1 METIKRFLLS
11 FLMVFFFCPL
21 ILAQYGYSF
30 DSAIPVEFP
39 PGQSSFTD
47 MCDTNYFG
55 FYPYAYYSERHG
67 RLIYTDGSAVFYRLQ
82 TTREESVT
90 IHNWGSPSLG
100 FTTLFLVEPIDPDA
114 VPGGEYNCDSVY
126 NVALSDVG
134 ACYDLEALQ
143 APTSMTTENQGYI
156 HIDRLPAGVYY
167 IIAAGYKGSN
177 GSVNNGFLQTT
188 VTLHLSVPEE
198 PEVPDEHVMV
208 TPSSDHNYIETIVP
222 RIAGFVPSSVLS
234 LKSATHHIAY
244 YDGLG
249 RPVQT
254 IDYKASPDR
263 KDIISLQEYDEQGRA
278 GRQWLPTERCRGV
291 EGRFSDSERLSRDIQ
306 NYYEDV
312 GAFSYPVYEDCPLNR
327 MNESYGPGE
336 EWHVAGKS
344 HRQRYRTNTPADRC
358 LYFELEG
365 PSACPKPRLPI
376 PYPAYE
382 LDVQETED
390 EDGHLLFT
398 FIDKEGHVVLQRQ
411 VADSDTLDTYRLY
424 DDFGNL
430 CFVLPPSA
438 VDGLVDG
445 TDACSDILD
454 RYAYQYR
461 YDSKHRCFCKKLP
474 GCDWVE
480 TIYDNADQPVFTQDG
495 EQRKRNEWSFCFTD
509 MFGRVTLSGIYH
521 GTPNRIA
528 CGSSRIYSVFGA
540 PSQRDF
546 YGHGLFY
553 FRDSFDLDSIDVL
566 QRNYYDTYDSLP
578 DAFPELVYDGDP
590 QYGKCY
596 INSTASTGL
605 LTATVVRV
613 PDGDKGHEQYTR
625 FYYDR
630 DRNLIQSRQLRLA
643 GQLIVH
649 KTSFD
654 FSGQPL
660 SSCEEY
666 DGHVG
671 LSKRFYYDH
680 VGRLVRELHVIDSDT
695 TRFLYD
701 YDGVGRNIRLT
712 RVHGSDSLRMDYQY
726 NLRGWLTSVAS
737 PFFSQA
743 LFYTDGPGAP
753 CYNGNISGMM
763 WKADN
768 DSVIK
773 GYRFYY
779 DGLLRLQDAAY
790 GEGASLSDSPNRFNE
805 QVTEYDKQGN
815 ILGLRRYGKTRNGDY
830 GLIDNLS
837 LVYDGNRLQSV
848 TDNATLSSASFG
860 MEFMDGAN
868 SSIEYFYNANG
879 NLTKDLNKKIVD
891 IQYNFLNLPCRVEF
905 ENGNS
910 ISYLYDANGTKLRA
924 THVIGK
930 DTTVTDY
937 CGNVIYE
944 NGVPSTLLTQYG
956 YISLSDNKY
965 HYFLQDHQGNTRVVV
980 DEDGK
985 VEEVNDYYPF
995 GGLMASSSGDV
1006 QPYKYN
1012 GKELDRKGGLD
1023 WYDYGARWYD
1033 AALGRWHVVDPL
1045 AEEYSSET
1053 LYGYCGNNP
1062 INCIDP
1068 FGMDYW
1074 STSDPSEISRF
1085 MSALRFGNGS
1095 IFESFNFDTWNHATD
1110 NEFTGHLTFNDE
1122 TNTFYSSYGI
1132 VEDGVPTRVGVSV
1145 KASNVWEGGASI
1157 DGGRGRWYRKA
1168 SGSLNNVYP
1177 EFEILTFARG
1187 IANLLYKGGQKL
1199 PIQIHHFATNKNSKY
1214 TRKMEDIAQ
1223 IYGLKLDEAWN
1234 KMALPHLGRHPNAY
1248 HEFVLRGMKQ
1258 ASMEAGGNPK
1268 KFLKLYNKYVKQK
1281 VINNPNLLNK
1291 SGWK

>member
-11 FLMVFFFCPL
+11 FLLAFFFCPL

-100 FTTLFLVEPIDPDA
+100 FTTLFLVAPIDPDA
-114 VPGGEYNCDSVY
+114 VPGAEYNCDSVY

-188 VTLHLSVPEE
+188 VTLHQSVPEE

-365 PSACPKPRLPI
+365 TSACPKPRLPI

-461 YDSKHRCFCKKLP
+461 YDSRHRCFCKKLP

-509 MFGRVTLSGIYH
+509 MLGRVTLSGIYH
-521 GTPNRIA
+521 GTPNRTA

-578 DAFPELVYDGDP
+578 DAFPDLVYDEDP

-630 DRNLIQSRQLRLA
+630 DRNLIQSRQLSLA
-643 GQLIVH
+643 GRLIVH

-737 PFFSQA
+737 PFS
-743 LFYTDGPGAP
+743 
-753 CYNGNISGMM
+753 
-763 WKADN
+763 
-768 DSVIK
+768 
-773 GYRFYY
+773 
-779 DGLLRLQDAAY
+779 LRLCFIRTV
-790 GEGASLSDSPNRFNE
+790 LVLR
-805 QVTEYDKQGN
+805 VTM
-815 ILGLRRYGKTRNGDY
+815 
-830 GLIDNLS
+830 
-837 LVYDGNRLQSV
+837 
-848 TDNATLSSASFG
+848 ATLA
-860 MEFMDGAN
+860 
-868 SSIEYFYNANG
+868 
-879 NLTKDLNKKIVD
+879 V
-891 IQYNFLNLPCRVEF
+891 
-905 ENGNS
+905 
-910 ISYLYDANGTKLRA
+910 
-924 THVIGK
+924 
-930 DTTVTDY
+930 
-937 CGNVIYE
+937 
-944 NGVPSTLLTQYG
+944 
-956 YISLSDNKY
+956 
-965 HYFLQDHQGNTRVVV
+965 
-980 DEDGK
+980 
-985 VEEVNDYYPF
+985 
-995 GGLMASSSGDV
+995 
-1006 QPYKYN
+1006 
-1012 GKELDRKGGLD
+1012 
-1023 WYDYGARWYD
+1023 
-1033 AALGRWHVVDPL
+1033 
-1045 AEEYSSET
+1045 
-1053 LYGYCGNNP
+1053 
-1062 INCIDP
+1062 
-1068 FGMDYW
+1068 
-1074 STSDPSEISRF
+1074 
-1085 MSALRFGNGS
+1085 
-1095 IFESFNFDTWNHATD
+1095 
-1110 NEFTGHLTFNDE
+1110 
-1122 TNTFYSSYGI
+1122 
-1132 VEDGVPTRVGVSV
+1132 
-1145 KASNVWEGGASI
+1145 
-1157 DGGRGRWYRKA
+1157 
-1168 SGSLNNVYP
+1168 
-1177 EFEILTFARG
+1177 
-1187 IANLLYKGGQKL
+1187 
-1199 PIQIHHFATNKNSKY
+1199 
-1214 TRKMEDIAQ
+1214 
-1223 IYGLKLDEAWN
+1223 
-1234 KMALPHLGRHPNAY
+1234 
-1248 HEFVLRGMKQ
+1248 
-1258 ASMEAGGNPK
+1258 
-1268 KFLKLYNKYVKQK
+1268 
-1281 VINNPNLLNK
+1281 
-1291 SGWK
+1291 